1 MPQIRFDKVTFGY
14 SDILFQ
20 DVTLSIGD
28 GDRIGIVGNNGS
40 GKSTLLQCIA
50 GLIEPLKGSIICPK
64 NLKLGFIEQH
74 IPKKF
79 YEMNIYDVMSE
90 AIPAYD
96 KHRMIWKVDVALDI
110 FKAPQAIRQK
120 SIQEL
125 SGGWQRLALIARTV
139 LSDPDLLLLDE
150 PTNHLDVAKIFV
162 LERWLNEQ
170 VYDIPMLSISHDRS
184 FLANCTNKTLFLR
197 DKTVREYRYS
207 YAHAICLLNEDDRT
221 LVAKRSKEVTE
232 MNRLKRSAHILRQIG
247 VNNYSAAALKKS
259 IQVEKRAEKI
269 EMQLTNIH
277 TEEKRAIKLD
287 SSSVQTKKLI
297 SFNKVNIISPD
308 GVLLFYIEQL
318 DILRGDRLIILGSNG
333 SGKSQFL
340 QYLQKACAAPDD
352 ARMNGVIITPT
363 IKLGYIDQHLSCLPL
378 EKSLQDYFLH
388 EFHLGDQKTTSI
400 LVTAGF
406 PVAIQRT
413 KLALLSHGQ
422 RARAAFLALHL
433 TQPNFYVM
441 DEPTNHLD
449 IVGQEQLESEILK
462 QEAASIV
469 VSHDR
474 VFTQNIGT
482 RFYVIDNKKLS
493 QIDLPTVYYK
503 RLI

>member
-1 MPQIRFDKVTFGY
+1 
-14 SDILFQ
+14 
-20 DVTLSIGD
+20 
-28 GDRIGIVGNNGS
+28 
-40 GKSTLLQCIA
+40 
-50 GLIEPLKGSIICPK
+50 
-64 NLKLGFIEQH
+64 
-74 IPKKF
+74 
-79 YEMNIYDVMSE
+79 
-90 AIPAYD
+90 
-96 KHRMIWKVDVALDI
+96 
-110 FKAPQAIRQK
+110 
-120 SIQEL
+120 
-125 SGGWQRLALIARTV
+125 
-139 LSDPDLLLLDE
+139 
-150 PTNHLDVAKIFV
+150 
-162 LERWLNEQ
+162 
-170 VYDIPMLSISHDRS
+170 
-184 FLANCTNKTLFLR
+184 
-197 DKTVREYRYS
+197 
-207 YAHAICLLNEDDRT
+207 
-221 LVAKRSKEVTE
+221 
-232 MNRLKRSAHILRQIG
+232 
-247 VNNYSAAALKKS
+247 
-259 IQVEKRAEKI
+259 
-269 EMQLTNIH
+269 
-277 TEEKRAIKLD
+277 
-287 SSSVQTKKLI
+287 
-297 SFNKVNIISPD
+297 
-308 GVLLFYIEQL
+308 
-318 DILRGDRLIILGSNG
+318 
-333 SGKSQFL
+333 
-340 QYLQKACAAPDD
+340 
-352 ARMNGVIITPT
+352 
-363 IKLGYIDQHLSCLPL
+363 L